1 MFERLKRRAE
11 GEATKLAASR
21 RGFLGRVGRGA
32 LVTAGA
38 LGALLAAP
46 GPARAGHHINFKK
59 CMASCCGTDGF
70 CDTADGYSECYFL
83 CTMAQ

>member
-1 MFERLKRRAE
+1 MFESLKRRAE
-11 GEATKLAASR
+11 AEATKLAASR

-46 GPARAGHHINFKK
+46 DPARADNHGQIKK
-59 CMASCCGTDGF
+59 CIKACCDECGC
-70 CDTADGYSECYFL
+70 CDTDYSVCYFL